1 MTRTTSGRP
10 RRSNTHFADDE
21 SSDSSATGFSSGCG
35 IQGTFPSTERI
46 RVRWAKPIKKIDIPG
61 GGGDGRRR
69 VGTQEV
75 KGEMTCI
82 VRGKAGVPER
92 PGVEGVVMSV
102 EYKGTCRGV
111 WFPGVATLLGMDV
124 GLEAKGSD
132 VYWVEGGS
140 SQWEIGGGAGFTGFE
155 VGSSHRQGRQI
166 RNGWMSRTSSLDS
179 NGPHAEDARS
189 TPATRTN
196 SGSST
201 SSLLRA
207 PLPAQNVPE
216 YSFEG
221 PVANL
226 ASSGASPT
234 TTISSMSSLFPS
246 LSVDTT
252 VDPPGTPITL
262 HLNMNEIVAPAKNT
276 FTFTILGTVLIVAR
290 PPIPRSAP
298 HNMEPPDSGSD
309 PDLLVLPRFTVLAA
323 DSEFT
328 TTVVRNEIDG
338 SSATVE
344 VYNPTGDIH
353 SDPLVRKTVLQ
364 RGGSTKCT
372 AEGARIA
379 FKSIGM
385 ANGFTGSSPHRHA
398 TRAPNRNANLVLN
411 PSLGRTRPTRD
422 GLLMIP
428 SVIAT
433 VLPLMQKGGTSID
446 AFAIRLHL
454 NAPADLEL
462 DWLEFGFAWPDTTSL
477 SPSLRQED
485 TSPKVIVTSASMDG
499 VPVRYET
506 TSAINRP
513 EPSATRLSFEK
524 VNGQEWMNWV
534 RIHIGVGGGGAVVFD
549 YLVQGSRGEGK
560 ANLTGESHILLP
572 TFPIHVGRLEVRI
585 DQPAG
590 V

>member
-1 MTRTTSGRP
+1 MTRTTSSRRS

-35 IQGTFPSTERI
+35 IQGTFPSAERI

-82 VRGKAGVPER
+82 VRGKSGVPER
-92 PGVEGVVMSV
+92 PGVEGVVMDV
-102 EYKGTCRGV
+102 EYKGTCKGV

-132 VYWVEGGS
+132 VYWVEGAP

-155 VGSSHRQGRQI
+155 VGSSHRHRRQ
-166 RNGWMSRTSSLDS
+166 NGLGSRTSSLDS
-179 NGPHAEDARS
+179 NGPHTSTPPSSEDVRS

-196 SGSST
+196 SASST

-221 PVANL
+221 PGANL
-226 ASSGASPT
+226 TSSAT
-234 TTISSMSSLFPS
+234 TTTSSMSSLFPS
-246 LSVDTT
+246 LSVDPT

-262 HLNMNEIVAPAKNT
+262 HLNMNEIIAPAKNM
-276 FTFTILGTVLIVAR
+276 FTFTILGTVLVVAR
-290 PPIPRSAP
+290 PSIPRSAR
-298 HNMEPPDSGSD
+298 HNMDPPDSGSD
-309 PDLLVLPRFTVLAA
+309 PDPLVLPRFTVLAA

-328 TTVVRNEIDG
+328 TTVVRNEIEG

-344 VYNPTGDIH
+344 VFNPTGDIH
-353 SDPLVRKTVLQ
+353 RDPQARKTVLQ
-364 RGGSTKCT
+364 RGGFTKCS

-385 ANGFTGSSPHRHA
+385 ADGVTRPSPHHGA
-398 TRAPNRNANLVLN
+398 TRAPNRVVLH
-411 PSLGRTRPTRD
+411 PSLGRMRPTRD

-428 SVIAT
+428 SVVAT
-433 VLPLMQKGGTSID
+433 VLPLMQKGGASVD
-446 AFAIRLHL
+446 AYAIRLYL
-454 NAPADLEL
+454 NAPADTDL
-462 DWLEFGFAWPDTTSL
+462 DWLEFGFAWPDITSIS
-477 SPSLRQED
+477 SPRRED

-506 TSAINRP
+506 TTAMNRP
-513 EPSATRLSFEK
+513 ETSATRLPFEK
-524 VNGQEWMNWV
+524 VNEQEWMNWV
-534 RIHIGVGGGGAVVFD
+534 RIHIGAGGGGAVVFD
-549 YLVQGSRGEGK
+549 YLVQVTRGEGK
-560 ANLTGESHILLP
+560 TKVTSESHILLP

-585 DQPAG
+585 DQPSGA
-590 V
+590 

>member
-1 MTRTTSGRP
+1 M
-10 RRSNTHFADDE
+10 
-21 SSDSSATGFSSGCG
+21 
-35 IQGTFPSTERI
+35 
-46 RVRWAKPIKKIDIPG
+46 RWAKPIKKIDIPG

-82 VRGKAGVPER
+82 VRGKSRVPDK
-92 PGVEGVVMSV
+92 PGVEGVVMDV

-111 WFPGVATLLGMDV
+111 WFPGVATLLGMDI

-132 VYWVEGGS
+132 VYWMGGAP

-155 VGSSHRQGRQI
+155 VGSSQRHGRQ
-166 RNGWMSRTSSLDS
+166 NGLRSRTSSLDS
-179 NGPHAEDARS
+179 NGPHILSSEDPRS

-196 SGSST
+196 SASST

-207 PLPAQNVPE
+207 PLPVQNVPE

-221 PVANL
+221 PGANL
-226 ASSGASPT
+226 ASSATSPT

-246 LSVDTT
+246 LSVDPPT

-276 FTFTILGTVLIVAR
+276 FTFTIMGTVLIVAR

-298 HNMEPPDSGSD
+298 HNMDPPDSGSD
-309 PDLLVLPRFTVLAA
+309 PDPLVLPRFTVLAA

-328 TTVVRNEIDG
+328 TTVVRNEVDG

-353 SDPLVRKTVLQ
+353 RDPQARKTVLQ
-364 RGGSTKCT
+364 RGGFTKCT

-379 FKSIGM
+379 FKSIGV
-385 ANGFTGSSPHRHA
+385 ANGFTRPSSRQNV
-398 TRAPNRNANLVLN
+398 TRAPNRDANVALN

-428 SVIAT
+428 SVVAT
-433 VLPLMQKGGTSID
+433 VLPLMQKGGTSVD
-446 AFAIRLHL
+446 AYAIRLYL
-454 NAPADLEL
+454 NAPADLDL
-462 DWLEFGFAWPDTTSL
+462 DWLEFGFAWPDMSSL
-477 SPSLRQED
+477 PKRED

-506 TSAINRP
+506 TAAIDRP
-513 EPSATRLSFEK
+513 ETTVTRLSFEK

-534 RIHIGVGGGGAVVFD
+534 RIYISAGGGGAVVFD
-549 YLVQGSRGEGK
+549 YLVQVTRGEGK
-560 ANLTGESHILLP
+560 AKATCESHILLP

-590 V
+590 A